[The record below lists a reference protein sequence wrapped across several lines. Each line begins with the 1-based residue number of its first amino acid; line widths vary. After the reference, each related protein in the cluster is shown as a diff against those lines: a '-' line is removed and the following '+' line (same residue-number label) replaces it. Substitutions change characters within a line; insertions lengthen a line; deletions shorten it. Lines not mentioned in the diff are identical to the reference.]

1 MTTRPG
7 KSFVPA
13 PAATPPCGMALV
25 RETATD
31 DWPALREIR
40 LAALQDARF
49 SRRRTGAVSWRVW
62 QDAAEPGR
70 IVEQFVVA
78 SWQEHL
84 RQHER
89 ISVRDQERL
98 ERIRAM
104 TDPANPMVVTHWIAP
119 RQPL

>member
-1 MTTRPG
+1 MPQLVSEDASGGPIMVSVEYWPRG
-7 KSFVPA
+7 
-13 PAATPPCGMALV
+13 GLEDGLLQALH
-25 RETATD
+25 
-31 DWPALREIR
+31 
-40 LAALQDARF
+40 DARW
-49 SRRRTGAVSWRVW
+49 SRRHTGAVSWRVW
-62 QDAAEPGR
+62 RDSAEPR
-70 IVEQFVVA
+70 RFVEQFVVA

-104 TDPANPMVVTHWIAP
+104 TEPDKPAVVTHWIAP